1 MNAQET
7 FSLPNLEN
15 FHHFQCQPAIGYT
28 RIVAALLSHGAGISL
43 QYRLLL
49 EDAAKARNA
58 DILHLLFEHGAK
70 SCSELIF
77 ATLEEALVT
86 HVDGEAWVPVFQVS

>member
-1 MNAQET
+1 M
-7 FSLPNLEN
+7 
-15 FHHFQCQPAIGYT
+15 
-28 RIVAALLSHGAGISL
+28 AALLSHGAGISL